1 VMVGPVRP
9 GDTVVDLGSGP
20 RALEA
25 HLPAG
30 CRYVPVDIVPRGP
43 GSIVCDLNRD
53 PLPHVQG
60 DVVIMSG
67 VLEYIHDVHRL
78 LTGAREIAPRAVV
91 SYAAVEAFSDINDRR
106 SHGWMNDIQLPSLRE
121 GFTAAG
127 WAVVDEQ
134 QWQGHRVF
142 ELASAQS

>member
-1 VMVGPVRP
+1 MVGPVRA
-9 GDTVVDLGSGP
+9 GDTVIDLGSGP

-53 PLPHVQG
+53 PLPDVRG

-67 VLEYIHDVHRL
+67 VLEYIHDLNGL
-78 LTGAREIAPRAVV
+78 LTGARLIAPRAVV
-91 SYAAVEAFSDINDRR
+91 SYAAVEAFSDISDRR
-106 SHGWMNDIQLPSLRE
+106 SHGWMNDIGLSILRE
-121 GFTAAG
+121 GFLAAG
-127 WAVVDEQ
+127 WSIVGEQ
-134 QWQGHRVF
+134 EWQGHQIF
-142 ELASAQS
+142 ELASARP